1 MSQLQY
7 FFGKVTSNPPINID
21 EFCKDLDRLEM
32 LSINLVLQVYLQ
44 EVFIVRVIIKRNI
57 MF

>member
-21 EFCKDLDRLEM
+21 VFCLGRLEM
-32 LSINLVLQVYLQ
+32 LLINLVLQVHLQ
-44 EVFIVRVIIKRNI
+44 EVFIQLVIKI
-57 MF
+57 